1 VAILLALA
9 TVAALPAGALAKRAP
24 SRLHAFASC
33 PEIVGYAQ
41 RHFTQTQG
49 ASGRGVE
56 PLAEPTIPARAPT
69 DSSTP
74 SAPSTSAKE
83 AAPTYSTTNVQ
94 EEGVD
99 EPDVVKTDGATIFT
113 VVGQTLYAVA
123 GTGPGAPRIVGS
135 LALGRP
141 GGDLLLHGRRLL
153 VIQTASPMPV
163 EPVAGTVAPRLRI
176 AAVHSQTLITEVD
189 VGDPAALKVA
199 RTLRLDGRYVNARQN
214 GATARVVLSST
225 PRAYAVAD
233 VRGRASGWLP
243 RSRLASR
250 ISGRHRTR
258 KIVACR
264 AVRRPP
270 SFSGLGIVSI
280 LTIDLDKGLWEVDA
294 DAVMTDAQTVYG
306 SAGHL
311 YLATQRW
318 IDPETRP
325 AKLPTTSTLI
335 HRFDVSDPDRTT
347 YEASGRV
354 PGYLLNQYSLSEHGG
369 DLRVASTSEPVWW
382 PGAPQSESQ
391 SHVTVLRRQG
401 STLLPIGR
409 VSGLGRGQ
417 RIYSVRFM
425 GDVGYVVTFRQIDP
439 LYTIGLAD
447 PTAPKV
453 LGELELLGYS
463 AYLHP
468 IAADLLLG
476 VGQDATPEGRTKG
489 VQVSLFAVGDPAHPK
504 LLAQHALGTA
514 SSSQVEFDSHA
525 FLYWAP
531 RQLVVLPLQVFDS
544 DAGTSSSPGFTGAI
558 ALKVDRSGIAEIG
571 RVAHDPTDGSVPA
584 INRSIVIG
592 DQLLTV
598 SDGGVLASA
607 LDGFGRLGWVAFPQ
621 PPRSSLPPLAK
632 PPQRPPPR
640 EGTRTAAR
648 APSP

>member
-1 VAILLALA
+1 
-9 TVAALPAGALAKRAP
+9 
-24 SRLHAFASC
+24 
-33 PEIVGYAQ
+33 
-41 RHFTQTQG
+41 
-49 ASGRGVE
+49 
-56 PLAEPTIPARAPT
+56 
-69 DSSTP
+69 
-74 SAPSTSAKE
+74 
-83 AAPTYSTTNVQ
+83 
-94 EEGVD
+94 
-99 EPDVVKTDGATIFT
+99 
-113 VVGQTLYAVA
+113 
-123 GTGPGAPRIVGS
+123 
-135 LALGRP
+135 
-141 GGDLLLHGRRLL
+141 
-153 VIQTASPMPV
+153 
-163 EPVAGTVAPRLRI
+163 
-176 AAVHSQTLITEVD
+176 
-189 VGDPAALKVA
+189 
-199 RTLRLDGRYVNARQN
+199 
-214 GATARVVLSST
+214 
-225 PRAYAVAD
+225 
-233 VRGRASGWLP
+233 
-243 RSRLASR
+243 
-250 ISGRHRTR
+250 
-258 KIVACR
+258 
-264 AVRRPP
+264 
-270 SFSGLGIVSI
+270 
-280 LTIDLDKGLWEVDA
+280 
-294 DAVMTDAQTVYG
+294 
-306 SAGHL
+306 
-311 YLATQRW
+311 
-318 IDPETRP
+318 
-325 AKLPTTSTLI
+325 
-335 HRFDVSDPDRTT
+335 
-347 YEASGRV
+347 
-354 PGYLLNQYSLSEHGG
+354 
-369 DLRVASTSEPVWW
+369 
-382 PGAPQSESQ
+382 
-391 SHVTVLRRQG
+391 
-401 STLLPIGR
+401 
-409 VSGLGRGQ
+409 
-417 RIYSVRFM
+417 
-425 GDVGYVVTFRQIDP
+425 VTFRQIDP